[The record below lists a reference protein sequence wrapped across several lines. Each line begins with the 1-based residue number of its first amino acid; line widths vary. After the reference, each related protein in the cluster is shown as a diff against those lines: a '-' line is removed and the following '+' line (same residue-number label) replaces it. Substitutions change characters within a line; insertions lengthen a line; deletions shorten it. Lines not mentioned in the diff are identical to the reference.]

1 MLFNALMEASFSQV
15 MAQKKYMC
23 WYPNIWPMSY
33 SVQRESKLLC
43 KRSEVWMSKLKNSR
57 YTFI

>member
-1 MLFNALMEASFSQV
+1 MLFSALMEASFSQV

-43 KRSEVWMSKLKNSR
+43 KRSEV
-57 YTFI
+57 